1 MITNKI
7 NLFSLWL
14 ISLMVCVI
22 IIILIGGYTRIS
34 DSGLSIT
41 EWKPITGVLFPLS
54 ESSWS
59 LEFGKYKLID
69 EFKLVN
75 SLMTL
80 DEFKFIYFWEWF
92 HRFFARFIG
101 IVFIIPLIYLAYNKL
116 ITKADIPYIV
126 SIGLLGMMQ
135 AVIGWYMVKS
145 GLVDRVD
152 VSQYRLSFHLITA
165 FLILGITFRFFIKKT
180 ISNKKVIIAKK
191 EKNEAKFFLILLVLT
206 FFQIFYG
213 AYVSGTH
220 SGLLYNTWPTYN
232 QNMIPLNIFGKESLI
247 ANLFEN
253 GDFIIFFH
261 RTFALAL
268 TLVLLAINYRVFTKI
283 FLHRYRTI
291 ILILNILFLIQ
302 MLLGIFM
309 TYLNI
314 PWHLALLHQGNSI
327 FIFMILVY
335 LQSYMNFAR
344 AKPIKD
350 LLVNK

>member
-1 MITNKI
+1 MKVNKI
-7 NLFSLWL
+7 NLFSIWL
-14 ISLMVCVI
+14 ISLMICVA

-54 ESSWS
+54 QSAWT
-59 LEFGKYKLID
+59 LEFEKYKLID
-69 EFKLVN
+69 EFKLIN

-80 DEFKFIYFWEWF
+80 NEFKFIYFWEWF

-101 IVFIIPLIYLAYNKL
+101 IVFTIPLIYLVYKKL
-116 ITKADIPYIV
+116 ITKSDLPYIFT
-126 SIGLLGMMQ
+126 IGLLGMMQ

-165 FLILGITFRFFIKKT
+165 FLILGVTLRFFVKKY
-180 ISNKKVIIAKK
+180 ILSNAVIISKE
-191 EKNEAKFFLILLVLT
+191 EKNEAKFFFLLLVLT

-220 SGLLYNTWPTYN
+220 SGLLYDTWPSYN
-232 QNMIPLNIFGKESLI
+232 ENIIPVNIFGKDSLI
-247 ANLFEN
+247 ANFFEN

-261 RTFALAL
+261 RTFALVL
-268 TLVLLAINYRVFTKI
+268 TLVLLIINYRVFTKS
-283 FLHRYRTI
+283 FLYGYKKI
-291 ILILNILFLIQ
+291 ILILDILFLIQ
-302 MLLGIFM
+302 ILLGIFM

-314 PWHLALLHQGNSI
+314 PWYLALLHQGNSI
-327 FIFMILVY
+327 FIFIILAY
-335 LQSYMNFAR
+335 LHSYINFAR
-344 AKPIKD
+344 ATP
-350 LLVNK
+350 

>member
-1 MITNKI
+1 MILNKI
-7 NLFSLWL
+7 NLFSIWL
-14 ISLMVCVI
+14 ISLMICVA

-54 ESSWS
+54 QSAWT
-59 LEFGKYKLID
+59 LEFEKYKLID
-69 EFKLVN
+69 EFKLIN

-80 DEFKFIYFWEWF
+80 NEFKFIYFWEWF

-101 IVFIIPLIYLAYNKL
+101 IVFTIPLIYLVYKKL
-116 ITKADIPYIV
+116 ITKSDLPYIFT
-126 SIGLLGMMQ
+126 IGLLGMMQ

-165 FLILGITFRFFIKKT
+165 FLILGVTLRFFVKKN
-180 ISNKKVIIAKK
+180 ILSNAVIISKE
-191 EKNEAKFFLILLVLT
+191 EKNEAKFFFLLLVLT

-220 SGLLYNTWPTYN
+220 SGLLYDTWPSYN
-232 QNMIPLNIFGKESLI
+232 ENIIPVNIFGKDSLI
-247 ANLFEN
+247 ANFFEN

-261 RTFALAL
+261 RTFALVL
-268 TLVLLAINYRVFTKI
+268 TLVLLIINYRVFTKS
-283 FLHRYRTI
+283 FLYGYKKI
-291 ILILNILFLIQ
+291 ILILDILFLIQ
-302 MLLGIFM
+302 ILLGIFM

-314 PWHLALLHQGNSI
+314 PWYLALLHQGNSI
-327 FIFMILVY
+327 FIFIILAY
-335 LQSYMNFAR
+335 LHSYINFAR
-344 AKPIKD
+344 ATP
-350 LLVNK
+350 